1 MQVERRDSDRGSL
14 SWKRSGGELE
24 RRPSSLSRDRGF
36 ESVFLQWGVSCEPD
50 FSKSGRR
57 KFHRAKRSGAAS
69 KADHLAGELEAGLAA
84 SRRRAAQFARRPRV
98 YFEEWDE
105 PMISGI
111 AWVSEL
117 IETAGGTDIFADR
130 AGGKSAK
137 ERIVTAEEIIAR
149 EPDII
154 IGSWCGKK
162 FRAEKVAVRP
172 GFERIPDR
180 RVSLIAAPPP
190 GQPVTLTAPAALR
203 PRDFWRRAQSSR
215 RCTGCCHPHTAK
227 EIGYEIADRDVEQPF
242 FRVQRRSYPNP
253 ASTAGCIIRAV
264 PSVET
269 GFTLAGDRIK
279 SPYWFAIG

>member
-14 SWKRSGGELE
+14 SGKRSGGELE

-215 RCTGCCHPHTAK
+215 RCTGCCPSAHRQRNRVRDCRPRCRAALFPRPATELPKSRLHRGLHHPCCPK
-227 EIGYEIADRDVEQPF
+227 CRN
-242 FRVQRRSYPNP
+242 RVHARW
-253 ASTAGCIIRAV
+253 G
-264 PSVET
+264 
-269 GFTLAGDRIK
+269 
-279 SPYWFAIG
+279 PY